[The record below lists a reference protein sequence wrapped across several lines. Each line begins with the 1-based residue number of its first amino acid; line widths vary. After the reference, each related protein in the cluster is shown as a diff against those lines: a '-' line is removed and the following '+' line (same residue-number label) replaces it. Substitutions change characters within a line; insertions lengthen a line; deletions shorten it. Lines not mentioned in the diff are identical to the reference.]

1 VMKLLSNKV
10 QVIRRNEL
18 QPLTIDHKPLSM
30 VNGPLSFVIVG
41 FLLLF
46 SFVSAA
52 DPFSD
57 FKRGNEYYQKQDYD
71 NAIKAFE
78 QLIKEGDVSA
88 EVYYNLG
95 NAYYKTGNVPHTLL
109 NYERAHKLSP
119 DDEDINF
126 NLKIAS
132 LKVVDKMDAVPE
144 IFYKRWLKAI
154 ALEFTTETWTAFF
167 LASIWMLFIFLAVYV
182 VASSASLKKS
192 GFVFAVIF
200 LAISAVVFVL
210 AQKSYS
216 MMHVDQQAIIMPSS
230 VYVKSSPDEKGS
242 DQFIL
247 HEGTKVDV
255 LDEFAEWKKIRIAN
269 GSIGWLKQ
277 KEIEII

>member
-1 VMKLLSNKV
+1 MGIGNWKLEIGVRERVRRLSG
-10 QVIRRNEL
+10 IIIL
-18 QPLTIDHKPLSM
+18 AIA
-30 VNGPLSFVIVG
+30 
-41 FLLLF
+41 LF
-46 SFVSAA
+46 SFSFLSVAS
-52 DPFSD
+52 DSQSD
-57 FKRGNEYYQKQDYD
+57 FKKANEQYQKQDYE
-71 NAIKAFE
+71 NAIKTYE
-78 QLIKEGDVSA
+78 SLVKDGSISS

-95 NAYYKTGNVPHTLL
+95 NTYYKTGNVSRTLL

-144 IFYKRWLKAI
+144 IFYKRWIKAA
-154 ALEFTTETWTAFF
+154 ALDFTTETWTKSF
-167 LASIWMLFIFLAVYV
+167 LACVWLLFIFLAMYV
-182 VASSASLKKS
+182 VAASASLKKS
-192 GFVFAVIF
+192 GFVFAIIF
-200 LAISAVVFVL
+200 LVLTMSMFAL

-216 MMHVDQQAIIMPSS
+216 MMYVDQQAIIMSSS

-255 LDEFAEWKKIRIAN
+255 LDEFADWKKIRIAN

-277 KEIEII
+277 GTIEII

>member
-1 VMKLLSNKV
+1 LFVVVTLLSSSLK
-10 QVIRRNEL
+10 
-18 QPLTIDHKPLSM
+18 
-30 VNGPLSFVIVG
+30 
-41 FLLLF
+41 
-46 SFVSAA
+46 AA
-52 DPFSD
+52 DPLTEFQ
-57 FKRGNEYYQKQDYD
+57 KANEQYRKQDYEG
-71 NAIKAFE
+71 AIKTYE
-78 QLIKEGDVSA
+78 GLVKEGNVSA
-88 EVYYNLG
+88 ETYYNLG
-95 NAYYKTGNVPHTLL
+95 NSYYKTGNVAHTLL

-144 IFYKRWLKAI
+144 IFYKRWLKAA
-154 ALEFTTETWTAFF
+154 ALEFTTGTWTIILVACVW
-167 LASIWMLFIFLAVYV
+167 LLFIFLSMYV
-182 VASSASLKKS
+182 VASSASLKKT

-200 LAISAVVFVL
+200 LALTLCIFAL

-216 MMHVDQQAIIMPSS
+216 MMHVDEQAIIMSSS

-242 DQFIL
+242 DQFLL

-255 LDEFAEWKKIRIAN
+255 LDEFADWKKIRIAN

-277 KEIEII
+277 GEIEII

>member
-1 VMKLLSNKV
+1 MTSMNNKSRKNSEV
-10 QVIRRNEL
+10 R
-18 QPLTIDHKPLSM
+18 PLTKGRRTWSRVFGRWTFFCSI
-30 VNGPLSFVIVG
+30 
-41 FLLLF
+41 FLLLSFF
-46 SFVSAA
+46 SYANDSQ
-52 DPFSD
+52 SD
-57 FKRGNEYYQKQDYD
+57 YRKANGYYQKQDFD
-71 NAIKAFE
+71 NAIKTYEA
-78 QLIKEGDVSA
+78 LIKEGYVSK

-95 NAYYKTGNVPHTLL
+95 NSYYKTGNVSHALL

-126 NLKIAS
+126 NIKIAS

-144 IFYKRWLKAI
+144 IFYKRWLKSI
-154 ALEFTTETWTAFF
+154 ALQFTTETWTIIF
-167 LASIWMLFIFLAVYV
+167 LAGIWLMFIFLAVYV

-192 GFVFAVIF
+192 GFIFAIIF
-200 LAISAVVFVL
+200 LALNIGVFAL

-216 MMHVDQQAIIMPSS
+216 MMYVDQQAIIMSSS

-255 LDEFAEWKKIRIAN
+255 LDEFADWKKIRIAN
-269 GSIGWLKQ
+269 GSIGWIKQ
-277 KEIEII
+277 EEIGII

>member
-1 VMKLLSNKV
+1 MLILLVALLSCAFFTRASDS
-10 QVIRRNEL
+10 Q
-18 QPLTIDHKPLSM
+18 
-30 VNGPLSFVIVG
+30 
-41 FLLLF
+41 
-46 SFVSAA
+46 
-52 DPFSD
+52 SD
-57 FKRGNEYYQKQDYD
+57 FVKANGLYQKQDYD
-71 NAIKAFE
+71 NAIKMYE
-78 QLIKEGDVSA
+78 SLIKEGNLSS

-95 NAYYKTGNVPHTLL
+95 NSYYKAGNISQTLL

-144 IFYKRWLKAI
+144 IFYKRWMKAI
-154 ALEFTTETWTAFF
+154 ALEFTTETWTRFF
-167 LASIWMLFIFLAVYV
+167 LACVWLLFIFLAIFV

-192 GFVFAVIF
+192 GFAFAIIF
-200 LAISAVVFVL
+200 LILTIGMFAL

-216 MMHVDQQAIIMPSS
+216 MMYVDQQAIIMSSS

-247 HEGTKVDV
+247 HEGTKVNV
-255 LDEFAEWKKIRIAN
+255 LDEFADWKKIRIAN

-277 KEIEII
+277 GEIEII